1 MGVRM
6 LVVAGSVVAGLGLV
20 MVASASPA
28 GAAPVGGWAISSL
41 DPMSVPVAGEEV
53 EVGFTIRQH
62 GATPV
67 NPDDGGGEAVA
78 VAIWSASGDRALFPA
93 RQEGPT
99 GHYVADVTF
108 PDVGRARWEIHQGW
122 FGAQDLGAIDVAA
135 PGTGGTAQG
144 SAAAG
149 GHHRWPLAARA
160 AAVALAGAAAG
171 VAVADVWHARR
182 RRRRLADA
190 VPL

>member
-1 MGVRM
+1 MGLRM
-6 LVVAGSVVAGLGLV
+6 LVVAGSVVAGVGLV
-20 MVASASPA
+20 MASASPA
-28 GAAPVGGWAISSL
+28 GATPTGGWAVSSL
-41 DPMSVPVAGEEV
+41 DPMPVPVAGEEV

-62 GATPV
+62 GVTPV
-67 NPDDGGGEAVA
+67 NPVDGGGEAVA
-78 VAIWSASGDRALFPA
+78 VAIWSGSGSAAVFPA

-108 PDVGRARWEIHQGW
+108 PATGRARWEIRQGW
-122 FGAQDLGAIDVAA
+122 FGPQDLGAIDVAA
-135 PGTGGTAQG
+135 PGTGGKAQG

-149 GHHRWPLAARA
+149 GHHRWPLAART

-171 VAVADVWHARR
+171 VAVADVWHTRR